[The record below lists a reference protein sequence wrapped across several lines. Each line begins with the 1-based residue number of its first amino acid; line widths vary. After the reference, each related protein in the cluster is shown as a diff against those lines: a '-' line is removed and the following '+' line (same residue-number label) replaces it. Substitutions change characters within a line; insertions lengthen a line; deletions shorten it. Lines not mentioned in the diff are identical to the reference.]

1 MTTELQQR
9 IDNALVQARQLSKEH
24 NPKAVAAWDEVEE
37 LVAVA
42 SHQKQELTNFQEYC
56 QEHPEADECRLYDV

>member
-9 IDNALVQARQLSKEH
+9 IDNALIEARQLSEDH
-24 NPKAVAAWDEVEE
+24 NPNAAAAWDEVEE
-37 LVAVA
+37 LFAEA
-42 SHQKQELTNFQEYC
+42 SHQKEPTNFQKYC